1 MKNRA
6 LPKGERPRRPG
17 PSWLTLLLAVAF
29 VGYLC
34 FLAGWYQANQNRQ
47 DFTLRTEYAAVE
59 EELYRGGDSA
69 AAEASAGDQ
78 EPVSPET
85 KIDLNHADAD
95 TLQQLPGIGP
105 ERAEAIIAYREEY
118 GIFVTTEE
126 VMNVPGIGPKI
137 YDQIKDYVIVDYR
150 Q

>member
-6 LPKGERPRRPG
+6 FPKGKRPRRQG
-17 PSWLTLLLAVAF
+17 PSWLTTLLAAAF

-34 FLAGWYQANQNRQ
+34 FFAGWNQANQNRQ
-47 DFTLRTEYAAVE
+47 DFTIRTEYAASE
-59 EELYRGGDSA
+59 KELYQGGDSIA
-69 AAEASAGDQ
+69 SEAYGGEQD
-78 EPVSPET
+78 PISPEN
-85 KIDLNHADAD
+85 KVDLNHADAD

-137 YDQIKDYVIVDYR
+137 YDQIKDYVMVDYR